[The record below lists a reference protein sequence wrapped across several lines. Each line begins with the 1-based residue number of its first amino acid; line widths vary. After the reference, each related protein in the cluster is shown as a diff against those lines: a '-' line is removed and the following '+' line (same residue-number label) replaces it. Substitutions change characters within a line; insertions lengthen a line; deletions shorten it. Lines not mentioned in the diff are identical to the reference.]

1 MKIGEWQDLKVKRES
16 EYGLYL
22 SDGGETE
29 VLLPENQCP
38 DDALVGHSLKVFI
51 YTDSEDRIIATRMKP
66 HAAVGE
72 FAVMKVLMVTGQG
85 AFLDWGLMKD
95 LFCPFKQQH
104 FELREGHEVLVYVY
118 LDERSNRVACTTR
131 WSKHLTPHQGELEQG
146 DAVKMLVADILP
158 EFATVIVNGKYK
170 GAIFRDEWVD
180 ELRVGQKRKG
190 FVKRVRDDG
199 QLALSLRPQGYD
211 AVLGERDRVI
221 RALEANGGSLPLSDR
236 SSPDEI
242 LRAFGMSKGA
252 FKKLIGTLY
261 REGIIVIEDDRIAL
275 VIC

>member
-1 MKIGEWQDLKVKRES
+1 MKRES

-104 FELREGHEVLVYVY
+104 FELREGEEVLVYVY
-118 LDERSNRVACTTR
+118 LDEKSNRVACTTR
-131 WSKHLTPHQGELEQG
+131 WSKHLNPHQGELAQG
-146 DAVKMLVADILP
+146 DAIKMLVADITP
-158 EFATVIVNGKYK
+158 DFASVIVNGKFK

-180 ELRVGQKRKG
+180 ELKVGQKRKG
-190 FVKRVRDDG
+190 YVKRVRDDG

-221 RALEANGGSLPLSDR
+221 RALEANGGSLPLSDK

-242 LRAFGMSKGA
+242 LRKFGMSKGA

-275 VIC
+275 VMC

>member
-1 MKIGEWQDLKVKRES
+1 
-16 EYGLYL
+16 
-22 SDGGETE
+22 
-29 VLLPENQCP
+29 
-38 DDALVGHSLKVFI
+38 
-51 YTDSEDRIIATRMKP
+51 
-66 HAAVGE
+66 
-72 FAVMKVLMVTGQG
+72 
-85 AFLDWGLMKD
+85 
-95 LFCPFKQQH
+95 
-104 FELREGHEVLVYVY
+104 
-118 LDERSNRVACTTR
+118 
-131 WSKHLTPHQGELEQG
+131 
-146 DAVKMLVADILP
+146 MLVADILP
-158 EFATVIVNGKYK
+158 DFATVIVNGKFK

-221 RALEANGGSLPLSDR
+221 RALEANGGSLPFSDR

>member
-1 MKIGEWQDLKVKRES
+1 MKVGEWQDLKVKRES

-104 FELREGHEVLVYVY
+104 FELREGDEVLVYVY
-118 LDERSNRVACTTR
+118 LDEKSNRVACTTR
-131 WSKHLTPHQGELEQG
+131 WSKHLTPHQDELAQG
-146 DAVKMLVADILP
+146 DAIKMLVADITP
-158 EFATVIVNGKYK
+158 EFASVIVNGKFK

-180 ELRVGQKRKG
+180 ELKVGQKRKG

-199 QLALSLRPQGYD
+199 QLALSLRPQGYG
-211 AVLGERDRVI
+211 AVLGERDRVV
-221 RALEANGGSLPLSDR
+221 RALEANGGSLPLSDK

-252 FKKLIGTLY
+252 FKRLIGTMY